1 MGAQGLFA
9 FFFLLNWGM
18 ITHTKGTDLLCLQ
31 HSGSALRQG
40 LPEARVPQLSG
51 HLRLATVLGPTGL
64 PAGALLARPRVPGA
78 QRRGSPAGARARRCS
93 PAWGG
98 GGGGGGPTGRGG
110 PAGGRGFARTLPAAF
125 PAPRDPPPSVVR
137 PRRVATV
144 FACDAAG
151 LPRGQ
156 STLPNGPLV
165 SRGSCRLRLVTPSLS
180 PPMMDPGL
188 GEFGVC
194 VI

>member
-18 ITHTKGTDLLCLQ
+18 ITHTKDTDLLCLQ

-64 PAGALLARPRVPGA
+64 PAGALPARPRVPGA

-98 GGGGGGPTGRGG
+98 GGPKGRGG
-110 PAGGRGFARTLPAAF
+110 PAGGRGFAARCPLRSRRPGTRLLPSSARGGSQPFCRVTPLGYRGASPLHQRDPWFPGAPADCGWSLPA
-125 PAPRDPPPSVVR
+125 
-137 PRRVATV
+137 
-144 FACDAAG
+144 C
-151 LPRGQ
+151 L
-156 STLPNGPLV
+156 
-165 SRGSCRLRLVTPSLS
+165 LR
-180 PPMMDPGL
+180 
-188 GEFGVC
+188 
-194 VI
+194 